1 MIMTDLEG
9 IRVQLAHDRTFTM
22 QGVVVGWQRHIAR
35 LAEEMRGPVRQET
48 WGAHDYFAALSLRD
62 LVETGRYGLARRHDH
77 LVAASVAATDEL
89 LREITEEDRRGVVVR
104 YGEPEPSLSS
114 RWWWHRLPT
123 RGLVREELDSWYA
136 NEE

>member
-1 MIMTDLEG
+1 MTDLEG

-22 QGVVVGWQRHIAR
+22 QGLVVGWQRHIAR
-35 LAEEMRGPVRQET
+35 LAEEMPGPVREET

-62 LVETGRYGLARRHDH
+62 HIETGRDGLSRRRDH
-77 LVAASVAATDEL
+77 LVAASVATTDEL
-89 LREITEEDRRGVVVR
+89 LRAITEEDRRGLVIR

-114 RWWWHRLPT
+114 RWWWQRLPMG
-123 RGLVREELDSWYA
+123 GLVREELDSWSA